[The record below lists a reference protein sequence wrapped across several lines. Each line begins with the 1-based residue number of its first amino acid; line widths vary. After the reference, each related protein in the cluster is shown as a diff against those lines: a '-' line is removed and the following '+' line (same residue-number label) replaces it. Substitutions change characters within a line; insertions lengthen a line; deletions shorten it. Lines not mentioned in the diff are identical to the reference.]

1 MKSID
6 RWAYLDGAELDFS
19 RSGEPT
25 DNSFI
30 EAFNGRFRQ
39 EYLDENR
46 FLSLEDAAGKVE
58 SWRRH
63 YSGDRPHIA
72 LGDLSH
78 REFAALAEIAD
89 RPAKLALSLAQKT

>member
-19 RSGEPT
+19 RPGEPT

-39 EYLDENR
+39 ECLDENW
-46 FLSLEDAAGKVE
+46 FLSAEDAAGKVE

-63 YSGDRPHIA
+63 YSGERPHIT
-72 LGDLSH
+72 LGDLSP
-78 REFAALAEIAD
+78 REFAAPAEIAN
-89 RPAKLALSLAQKT
+89 RPAKLALNLAQKT